1 MPPDD
6 GYSFPFTPYS
16 IQLDLMRFLYE
27 TLDNSSIAVVES
39 PTGTGK
45 SLSLLCATLTWLQHA
60 RSQAR
65 QQLILDIR
73 AQFRASDTTKDEPE
87 WVLQHEIDRQLK
99 LLECDQWALEE
110 RLEKVRKKEQRENLA
125 GKTKRIVSPPR
136 STCRYSGFTKLTC
149 WRYRNY
155 HIRVQARSTPKMN
168 SRQIL
173 TARTERITRMGPT
186 ITRPLFEKC

>member
-1 MPPDD
+1 MIPPDD

-60 RSQAR
+60 KSQAR
-65 QQLILDIR
+65 QQLVLDIR
-73 AQFRASDTTKDEPE
+73 AQFRASDSTKDEPE

-99 LLECDQWALEE
+99 LLESDQLALEE
-110 RLEKVRKKEQRENLA
+110 RLEQVRKKEQRENLA
-125 GKTKRIVSPPR
+125 GKTKRIVSRPGY
-136 STCRYSGFTKLTC
+136 TSG
-149 WRYRNY
+149 
-155 HIRVQARSTPKMN
+155 
-168 SRQIL
+168 
-173 TARTERITRMGPT
+173 
-186 ITRPLFEKC
+186 